1 VNAACAEIR
10 AQRDRITALMGQI
23 RDLVREWPRDSA
35 QRLTTK
41 NTTLKPGVRHLT
53 QENRVLEERLQA
65 ARPGSRF
72 ADRPSPSTRSQI
84 AEDAR
89 KP

>member
-1 VNAACAEIR
+1 VNTAAPRSTLQC
-10 AQRDRITALMGQI
+10 DRIAALMGQI

-35 QRLTTK
+35 QRITTR
-41 NTTLKPGVRHLT
+41 NTTFQQRVRHLT

-65 ARPGSRF
+65 ARSGSRF
-72 ADRPSPSTRSQI
+72 AHRGI
-84 AEDAR
+84 AQLEARIAGDAT